1 MGQGLWVG
9 DSRVVAGGAG
19 VSFVLYRVL
28 HKLHTR
34 ACLCEAGRGRP
45 QSAGARVAHR
55 VVDEAHDQQREH
67 DDAEVRVCGGGA
79 RGEPACIRHARGTQG
94 DSPPTTPT
102 SSVGCCSSSARFT
115 GPSGLQSGAS
125 AILFVLWSSTSL
137 PSSSC
142 WAAPREVVPPPAED
156 LAGMMPYPS
165 GQLLWGRSGRV
176 MGPPSRD
183 TWQAQVDCAG
193 RRILF

>member
-1 MGQGLWVG
+1 MWVG

-79 RGEPACIRHARGTQG
+79 RGEARPVYGARGERRETHHQQRRPPRSAAVRRPRG
-94 DSPPTTPT
+94 SPGHPA
-102 SSVGCCSSSARFT
+102 SSLAHRPF
-115 GPSGLQSGAS
+115 
-125 AILFVLWSSTSL
+125 LFVLWSSTSL
-137 PSSSC
+137 PSSSG
-142 WAAPREVVPPPAED
+142 WAAPREVVPPPAKD
-156 LAGMMPYPS
+156 LAGVNLY
-165 GQLLWGRSGRV
+165 LLWHQLRNRSGRV
-176 MGPPSRD
+176 MWPPSRH
-183 TWQAQVDCAG
+183 WQAQLDCAG
-193 RRILF
+193 RRFFF